1 MALKP
6 ELVKFNTIAPIIVQ
20 EYERYLPTA
29 FDDSM
34 TILEKMNK
42 VIAYLNEVGRLS
54 TEVITKWNEVIDWVT
69 NDGLSETVL
78 ARLDEWLADG
88 TLQDLINNNEGLRE
102 QVEALDL
109 RVTALEELGS
119 GDGYSVSIAKFGG
132 DPAKTF
138 AENKAALQDAIAD
151 VDSKG
156 GGIVVV
162 PPNMSY
168 GYDRQSTSTH
178 PDLTA
183 TNNNVLVIDF
193 SESWSSAT
201 AGTRDGMQVRYF
213 FETEGDEKN
222 GMHDG
227 NGHWIRAGWHPYL
240 SISHDDPTADNRR
253 ASIMFNNDGNATWL
267 IGQGTTT
274 GATLT
279 DDEKSNF
286 KISGVLD
293 GGTGLSTVMSILKT
307 NGFWGF
313 NVQSP
318 TYDYHFMATRGAGV
332 STNGNYMFDSDKGGD
347 TNLLI
352 GTSLKMRKISL
363 KNDDSGDMHIS
374 NNAGASNV
382 VTFTNEGEVIGKGG
396 VNGGTVR
403 PTSPTAGC
411 MYFDL
416 TLNKPLWYRSA
427 GQWFDA
433 TGTKVIG

>member
-1 MALKP
+1 MAEKP
-6 ELVKFNTIAPIIVQ
+6 QLILFNTIAPLIVQ

-34 TILEKMNK
+34 TLLEKMNK

-54 TEVITKWNEVIDWVT
+54 TEVVTKWNEVIEWVT
-69 NDGLSETVL
+69 NDGLSEVVL

-88 TLQDLINNNEGLRE
+88 TLQDLINDNAGLRE

-119 GDGYSVSIAKFGG
+119 GDGYSVSIAKYGG
-132 DPAKTF
+132 DPANSF
-138 AENKAALQDAIAD
+138 ELNKAALQEAIAD

-178 PDLTA
+178 PDMTG
-183 TNNNVLVIDF
+183 TNNNVLVMDF

-201 AGTRDGMQVRYF
+201 EGTRDGMQLRYF
-213 FETEGDEKN
+213 YQTQGDEKD
-222 GMHDG
+222 GKHDG
-227 NGHWIRAGWHPYL
+227 NGHWIRGKWHPYL

-253 ASIMFNNDGNATWL
+253 ASIMFNNDGMATWL

-274 GATLT
+274 GTTLT

-318 TYDYHFMATRGAGV
+318 VYDYHFMATRGAGT
-332 STNGNYMFDSDKGGD
+332 SINGNYMFDSDKGGD

-352 GTSLKMRKISL
+352 GTSLKMRIIRL
-363 KNDDSGDMHIS
+363 KNDSAGDMHIT
-374 NNAGASNV
+374 NNTGASNV
-382 VTFTNEGEVIGKGG
+382 VTFTNDGEVIGKGG

-403 PTSPTAGC
+403 PTNPTAGC
-411 MYFDL
+411 HYFDL
-416 TLNKPLWYRSA
+416 TLNMPLWYRSA

-433 TGTKVIG
+433 NGVKRVG